1 MFAPERSVSIT
12 AACEGG
18 SEVFISADGGQG
30 FAVRPDDRVIIT
42 RSDLQTRLIRLKA
55 IVFIDFTAE
64 AVRDAAIREEN
75 TTMKFQRQAKIL
87 DLIDRFEIETQ
98 EDLTAHLRALGYN
111 TTQATISR
119 DIKELRLIK
128 TLSSETGKYKYTSSN
143 AGAAD
148 SFTTRLRNIFRE
160 CVTDIDAA
168 QNMVVIK
175 TLPGLGQAAAMAID
189 AMRAPD
195 VVGTL
200 GGDDTVFAVM
210 RDNDSAQK
218 FCTQARRYS
227 KVSEG

>member
-1 MFAPERSVSIT
+1 
-12 AACEGG
+12 
-18 SEVFISADGGQG
+18 
-30 FAVRPDDRVIIT
+30 
-42 RSDLQTRLIRLKA
+42 
-55 IVFIDFTAE
+55 
-64 AVRDAAIREEN
+64 
-75 TTMKFQRQAKIL
+75 MKFQRQAKIL

-128 TLSSETGKYKYTSSN
+128 TLSSETGEYKYTSSN

-218 FCTQARRYS
+218 FCKQARDIL
-227 KVSEG
+227 K

>member
-1 MFAPERSVSIT
+1 
-12 AACEGG
+12 
-18 SEVFISADGGQG
+18 
-30 FAVRPDDRVIIT
+30 
-42 RSDLQTRLIRLKA
+42 
-55 IVFIDFTAE
+55 
-64 AVRDAAIREEN
+64 
-75 TTMKFQRQAKIL
+75 MKFQRQAKIL
-87 DLIDRFEIETQ
+87 ELIDRFEIETQ
-98 EDLTAHLRALGYN
+98 EDLTDHLRALGYN
-111 TTQATISR
+111 TTQATVSR

-128 TLSSETGKYKYTSSN
+128 SLSAETGKYKYTAAG

-160 CVTDIDAA
+160 CVTEINAA

-210 RDNDSAQK
+210 RDNESAAR
-218 FCTQARRYS
+218 FCRQAQDIL
-227 KVSEG
+227 K

>member
-1 MFAPERSVSIT
+1 
-12 AACEGG
+12 
-18 SEVFISADGGQG
+18 
-30 FAVRPDDRVIIT
+30 
-42 RSDLQTRLIRLKA
+42 
-55 IVFIDFTAE
+55 
-64 AVRDAAIREEN
+64 
-75 TTMKFQRQAKIL
+75 MKFQRQAKIL

-128 TLSSETGKYKYTSSN
+128 
-143 AGAAD
+143 
-148 SFTTRLRNIFRE
+148 
-160 CVTDIDAA
+160 DIDAA

-218 FCTQARRYS
+218 FCTQARDIL
-227 KVSEG
+227 K

>member
-1 MFAPERSVSIT
+1 
-12 AACEGG
+12 
-18 SEVFISADGGQG
+18 
-30 FAVRPDDRVIIT
+30 
-42 RSDLQTRLIRLKA
+42 
-55 IVFIDFTAE
+55 
-64 AVRDAAIREEN
+64 
-75 TTMKFQRQAKIL
+75 MKFQRQAKIL

-143 AGAAD
+143 AGAD

-218 FCTQARRYS
+218 FCTQARDIL
-227 KVSEG
+227 K

>member
-1 MFAPERSVSIT
+1 
-12 AACEGG
+12 
-18 SEVFISADGGQG
+18 
-30 FAVRPDDRVIIT
+30 
-42 RSDLQTRLIRLKA
+42 
-55 IVFIDFTAE
+55 
-64 AVRDAAIREEN
+64 
-75 TTMKFQRQAKIL
+75 MKSKRQEKIL
-87 DLIDRFEIETQ
+87 ELIEKYNIETQ
-98 EDLTAHLRALGYN
+98 EELIARLAECGIESKQ
-111 TTQATISR
+111 TTVSR

-218 FCTQARRYS
+218 FCQQARDIL
-227 KVSEG
+227 K